1 VLFRSRNSGDRNS
14 GNRNSGNRN
23 SGDWNSTNYETGC
36 FNSIQAKTIRVFNK
50 DYSVEEW
57 NNTAKP
63 SFLRFDLIKDKTY
76 KESFISSFE
85 KINNKNEIK
94 LLLKLPNFDYK
105 VFEQISGIT
114 KVMIT
119 KKLKELKN

>member
-1 VLFRSRNSGDRNS
+1 M
-14 GNRNSGNRN
+14 
-23 SGDWNSTNYETGC
+23 
-36 FNSIQAKTIRVFNK
+36 FNK